1 MTKVYSFEESQPV
14 IKEAWNKAVQHLQE
28 TLGDQ
33 YSYNATKYAWEKFQ
47 DYVEQDVE
55 FKMTC
60 PRCGVV
66 DIEGNFICSKFE
78 PNETICYDCY
88 SEELTK

>member
-60 PRCGVV
+60 PRCGTV
-66 DIEGNFICSKFE
+66 DIEGNFCIT
-78 PNETICYDCY
+78 ETYETEVCYECY
-88 SEELTK
+88 TELKDGN